1 MLIRYEDL
9 TSLSMTA
16 LDGSAHP
23 VRDLLIDDRTLAL
36 ACVVIDVGGW
46 FDGREAVVG
55 IERFG
60 TPDVSA
66 SRWPSD
72 LDSAALE
79 DRQDPSAS
87 GEGGRLQP
95 KAHPDGRGA
104 SDVAARSV
112 GEWIEGTDIAASD
125 GSAGRLMGLV
135 FDTDTWA
142 SRHLI
147 VETGGRLP
155 QSQRVVPAESVA
167 EIDWEKRTIRLDT
180 TVERVHRSPQLHEK
194 EGLTGK
200 WYNSVLAYYGL
211 QS

>member
-23 VRDLLIDDRTLAL
+23 VRDLLIDDRNLAL
-36 ACVVIDVGGW
+36 AYVVIDVGGW

-55 IERFG
+55 IEQFG

-66 SRWPSD
+66 SSWPSD

-79 DRQDPSAS
+79 DRMNPSAS
-87 GEGGRLQP
+87 GDDGRLRP
-95 KAHPDGRGA
+95 KAHQEGRGA
-104 SDVAARSV
+104 ADVAVRSV
-112 GEWIEGTDIAASD
+112 GDWIEGTDIAASD
-125 GSAGRLMGLV
+125 GSAGRLMGLI

-142 SRHLI
+142 ARHLV

-155 QSQRVVPAESVA
+155 QAQRVVPSESIA
-167 EIDWEKRTIRLDT
+167 EIDWGGRTIKLDT
-180 TVERVHRSPQLHEK
+180 TVERVHSSPQLHEK